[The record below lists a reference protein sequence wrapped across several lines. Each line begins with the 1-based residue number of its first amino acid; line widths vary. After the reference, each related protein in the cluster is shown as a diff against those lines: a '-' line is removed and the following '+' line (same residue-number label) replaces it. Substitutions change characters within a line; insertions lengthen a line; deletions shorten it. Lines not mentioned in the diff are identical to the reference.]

1 MSHVCRRV
9 QFTAEKIKAAKIN
22 NVLAMARNKAFSV
35 LAAPVPFTG
44 VQSRTHLTQTQLRME
59 TISHRFYSHFLKKA
73 ALPWADPSGTRRQRS
88 ALCRGAPPILIWAL
102 PGF

>member
-9 QFTAEKIKAAKIN
+9 QFTAEKIKTAKIN

-44 VQSRTHLTQTQLRME
+44 VQSQTHLTQT
-59 TISHRFYSHFLKKA
+59 
-73 ALPWADPSGTRRQRS
+73 
-88 ALCRGAPPILIWAL
+88 
-102 PGF
+102 